1 MNHKA
6 ETLYRGLTLIDD
18 DILEEVEA
26 HATSRKAR
34 SRKHTP
40 IARYAALAACLVLVL
55 GAALLLNYLHQP
67 GNAIL
72 AVENN
77 QPDSISCYPAQ
88 DPKEQPSG
96 TQAEGVTIP
105 NMEVSLDA
113 NASACMIPFFIYQ
126 GKQFIWLA
134 EVEDPSV
141 LDDYLG
147 TVTGPIDVW
156 TPAEGY
162 VDFAGSVQGEIYSV
176 QGSDPGFL
184 VCLEEDNG
192 NLAYYANSVGITLVT
207 GSDLFRDRFP
217 VQEHYQSLGYQ
228 AWDDWY
234 YSQGNIRSLSPGQ
247 EDTAQDFLDLL
258 QGGTFIL
265 RTGLE
270 ELTDLIH
277 VYVHLDSGLT
287 LHFFLYENDTDGYI
301 YLDNFWTAY
310 LIVDKAAL
318 EGFVS
323 SLGFSIP

>member
-6 ETLYRGLTLIDD
+6 ETLYRGITLIDD
-18 DILEEVEA
+18 DILQEVEEQ
-26 HATSRKAR
+26 SLSSKAR
-34 SRKHTP
+34 SKKRTP

-55 GAALLLNYLHQP
+55 GAALLLHYHQP
-67 GNAIL
+67 GASSL
-72 AVENN
+72 VAENN

-88 DPKEQPSG
+88 DPKEQASG
-96 TQAEGVTIP
+96 TQTEGVTIP

-141 LDDYLG
+141 LGDHLG

-162 VDFAGSVQGEIYSV
+162 VDFAGSIQGEIYSV

-184 VCLEEDNG
+184 VCLEESNG
-192 NLAYYANSVGITLVT
+192 NLAYFANSVGITLVT

-217 VQEHYQSLGYQ
+217 VQEHYLSLEYQ

-234 YSQGNIRSLSPGQ
+234 YSQGNIRSLSPSQ
-247 EDTAQDFLDLL
+247 EDTAQDFLELL
-258 QGGTFIL
+258 QGGTFVL

-287 LHFFLYENDTDGYI
+287 LHFFLHENDTDGYI
-301 YLDNFWTAY
+301 YLDNFWSTY

-318 EGFVS
+318 EDFVS
-323 SLGFSIP
+323 SLDF